1 MAARKSGLGRGLDAL
16 IPVDH
21 PSVGFAE
28 VELSEIAP
36 NPQQPRVRFD
46 EETGRGSAWHDHAR
60 LALHGVRPSFSSDD
74 VLRFQQ
80 RHSSRHREPPAAG
93 QRPQSGSRAARAGES
108 RKG

>member
-1 MAARKSGLGRGLDAL
+1 MAARKSGLGRGLEAL

-46 EETGRGSAWHDHAR
+46 EESLGE
-60 LALHGVRPSFSSDD
+60 LAASIT
-74 VLRFQQ
+74 
-80 RHSSRHREPPAAG
+80 
-93 QRPQSGSRAARAGES
+93 
-108 RKG
+108 